1 MKLKELATQASL
13 SLSPTQVELGEQ
25 YISLVLKWNKTRNL
39 VSRNCSKKDLIEYF
53 VDSAILSK
61 HLQPGKIV
69 DLGSGAGFPGLCLA
83 VMNPH
88 TEINLID
95 SNTKKTAFL
104 VHAKNELG
112 LASVSVKNLR
122 VEDISKI
129 PDENIVCRAFKEPIN
144 LLNCIA
150 DKISPGTKIWV
161 MVSSNQKE
169 KIPNFK
175 TAYRTSEISKVI
187 GKKRGFLEIQMT

>member
-104 VHAKNELG
+104 IHSKNELG
-112 LASVSVKNLR
+112 LTSLSVENSR
-122 VEDISKI
+122 VEDIPKI
-129 PDENIVCRAFKEPIN
+129 SDENIVCRAFKEPIN
-144 LLNCIA
+144 LLNCLV
-150 DKISPGTKIWV
+150 DKIGPRTKIWV

-169 KIPNFK
+169 KILNFK
-175 TAYRTSEISKVI
+175 TAYWTSEISKVI
-187 GKKRGFLEIQMT
+187 RKKRGFLEIQMT

>member
-1 MKLKELATQASL
+1 MKLQELAIQASL

-39 VSRNCSKKDLIEYF
+39 VSRNSSKKDLIEYF

-112 LASVSVKNLR
+112 LASVSVKNSR

-144 LLNCIA
+144 LLSCIA
-150 DKISPGTKIWV
+150 DKISPRTKIWV

>member
-13 SLSPTQVELGEQ
+13 SLSPKQVELGEQ
-25 YISLVLKWNKTRNL
+25 YISLVFRWNKTRNL
-39 VSRNCSKKDLIEYF
+39 VSRNSSKKDLIEYF

-61 HLQPGKIV
+61 HLQPGRIV

-83 VMNPH
+83 VMSPH

-95 SNTKKTAFL
+95 SNIKKTAFL

-112 LASVSVKNLR
+112 LTSVSVENSR
-122 VEDISKI
+122 VEDIPKI
-129 PDENIVCRAFKEPIN
+129 SYENVVCRAFKEPTN
-144 LLNCIA
+144 LLSCLA
-150 DKISPGTKIWV
+150 DKITPRTKIWV
-161 MVSSNQKE
+161 MVTSNKQE

-187 GKKRGFLEIQMT
+187 RKKRGFLEIQMT

>member
-13 SLSPTQVELGEQ
+13 SLSPKQVELGEQ
-25 YISLVLKWNKTRNL
+25 YISLVFRWNKTRNL
-39 VSRNCSKKDLIEYF
+39 VSRNSSKKDLIEYF

-61 HLQPGKIV
+61 HLQPGRIV

-95 SNTKKTAFL
+95 SNIKKTAFL

-112 LASVSVKNLR
+112 LTSVSVENSR
-122 VEDISKI
+122 VEDIPKI
-129 PDENIVCRAFKEPIN
+129 SYENVVCRAFKEPTN
-144 LLNCIA
+144 LLSCLA
-150 DKISPGTKIWV
+150 DKITPRTKIWV
-161 MVSSNQKE
+161 MVTSNKQE

-187 GKKRGFLEIQMT
+187 RKKRGFLEIQMT

>member
-1 MKLKELATQASL
+1 MKLQELAIQANL
-13 SLSPTQVELGEQ
+13 SLSPIQVELGEQ

-39 VSRNCSKKDLIEYF
+39 VSRNSSKKDLIEYF

-61 HLQPGKIV
+61 HLQPGKVV

-112 LASVSVKNLR
+112 LASVSVKNSR

-150 DKISPGTKIWV
+150 DKINPRTKIWV

>member
-1 MKLKELATQASL
+1 LKLQELAIQASL

-39 VSRNCSKKDLIEYF
+39 VSRNSSKKDLIEYF

-61 HLQPGKIV
+61 HLQPGRIV

-95 SNTKKTAFL
+95 SNI
-104 VHAKNELG
+104 KNIIWALILLYICDQLEQVEL
-112 LASVSVKNLR
+112 NLPL
-122 VEDISKI
+122 IWLHC
-129 PDENIVCRAFKEPIN
+129 NIERQN
-144 LLNCIA
+144 L
-150 DKISPGTKIWV
+150 
-161 MVSSNQKE
+161 
-169 KIPNFK
+169 
-175 TAYRTSEISKVI
+175 
-187 GKKRGFLEIQMT
+187 

>member
-1 MKLKELATQASL
+1 LKLQELAIQANL
-13 SLSPTQVELGEQ
+13 SLSPIQVELGEQ

-39 VSRNCSKKDLIEYF
+39 VSRSSSKKDLIEYF

-61 HLQPGKIV
+61 HLQPGKVV

-112 LASVSVKNLR
+112 LASVSVKNSR

-150 DKISPGTKIWV
+150 DKINPRTKIWV

>member
-83 VMNPH
+83 VMNPY

-112 LASVSVKNLR
+112 LASVSVKNSR

-144 LLNCIA
+144 LVNCLV
-150 DKISPGTKIWV
+150 DKISPRTKIWV
-161 MVSSNQKE
+161 MVSANQKD
-169 KIPNFK
+169 KILNFK
-175 TAYRTSEISKVI
+175 TAYRTSEISKVCLLYTSPSP
-187 GKKRGFLEIQMT
+187 RDS

>member
-104 VHAKNELG
+104 IHAKNELG
-112 LASVSVKNLR
+112 LTSVSVENSR
-122 VEDISKI
+122 VEDIPKI
-129 PDENIVCRAFKEPIN
+129 SDENIVRRAIKEPIK
-144 LLNCIA
+144 LLNCLV
-150 DKISPGTKIWV
+150 DKISPRTKIWV
-161 MVSSNQKE
+161 MVSANQKD
-169 KIPNFK
+169 KILNFK

-187 GKKRGFLEIQMT
+187 RKKRGFLEIQMT

>member
-1 MKLKELATQASL
+1 MKLQELAIQASL

-39 VSRNCSKKDLIEYF
+39 VSRNSSKKDLIEYF

-112 LASVSVKNLR
+112 LASVSVKNSR

-150 DKISPGTKIWV
+150 DKISPRTKIWV

>member
-1 MKLKELATQASL
+1 MKLEELAAQASL
-13 SLSPTQVELGEQ
+13 SLSPTQVEQGEQ

-39 VSRNCSKKDLIEYF
+39 VSRNSSKKDLIEHF

-61 HLQPGKIV
+61 HLQPGKVV

-88 TEINLID
+88 KEINLVD
-95 SNTKKTAFL
+95 SNIKKTAFL
-104 VHAKNELG
+104 IHVKNELG
-112 LASVSVKNLR
+112 LTSVSVENSR
-122 VEDISKI
+122 VEDIPKI
-129 PDENIVCRAFKEPIN
+129 SDENVVCRAFKEPIN
-144 LLNCIA
+144 LLNCLA
-150 DKISPGTKIWV
+150 DKISPRTKIWV
-161 MVSSNQKE
+161 MVSSNPKE

-187 GKKRGFLEIQMT
+187 RKKRGFLEIQMS

>member
-104 VHAKNELG
+104 IHAKNELG
-112 LASVSVKNLR
+112 LTSVSVENSR
-122 VEDISKI
+122 VEDIPIIS
-129 PDENIVCRAFKEPIN
+129 DENIVCRAFKEPIN
-144 LLNCIA
+144 LLNCLV
-150 DKISPGTKIWV
+150 DKISPRTKIWV
-161 MVSSNQKE
+161 MVSSNQIE
-169 KIPNFK
+169 RIPNFK
-175 TAYRTSEISKVI
+175 TDYRTSEISKVI
-187 GKKRGFLEIQMT
+187 RKKRGFLEIQMT

>member
-1 MKLKELATQASL
+1 MELKELAAQASL

-25 YISLVLKWNKTRNL
+25 YISLIFKWNKTRNL
-39 VSRNCSKKDLIEYF
+39 VSRNSSKKDLIEYF

-61 HLQPGKIV
+61 HLQPGRIV

-83 VMNPH
+83 VMNPL

-95 SNTKKTAFL
+95 SNIKKTAFL

-112 LASVSVKNLR
+112 LASVSVKNSR

-144 LLNCIA
+144 LLSCIA
-150 DKISPGTKIWV
+150 DKISPRTKIWV

>member
-104 VHAKNELG
+104 IHAKNELG
-112 LASVSVKNLR
+112 LTSVSVENSR
-122 VEDISKI
+122 VEDIPIIS
-129 PDENIVCRAFKEPIN
+129 DENIVCRAFKEPIN
-144 LLNCIA
+144 LLNCLV
-150 DKISPGTKIWV
+150 DKISPRTKIWV
-161 MVSSNQKE
+161 MVSSNQIE
-169 KIPNFK
+169 RIPNFK
-175 TAYRTSEISKVI
+175 TDYRTSEISKVI
-187 GKKRGFLEIQMT
+187 RKKRGFLEIQMM

>member
-1 MKLKELATQASL
+1 MKLEELATQASL
-13 SLSPTQVELGEQ
+13 PLSPTQVELGEQ

-39 VSRNCSKKDLIEYF
+39 VSRNSSKKDLIEHF

-61 HLQPGKIV
+61 HLQPGKVV

-88 TEINLID
+88 KEINLID
-95 SNTKKTAFL
+95 SNKKKTAFL
-104 VHAKNELG
+104 IHVKNELG
-112 LASVSVKNLR
+112 LTSVSVENSR
-122 VEDISKI
+122 VEDIPKI
-129 PDENIVCRAFKEPIN
+129 RDENVVCRAFKEPVN
-144 LLNCIA
+144 LLNCLA
-150 DKISPGTKIWV
+150 DKISPRTKIWV
-161 MVSSNQKE
+161 MVSSNPKE

-187 GKKRGFLEIQMT
+187 RKKRGFLEIQMS

>member
-1 MKLKELATQASL
+1 LKLKELATQASL

-39 VSRNCSKKDLIEYF
+39 VSRNSSKKDLIEYF

-88 TEINLID
+88 TEINFVFESLKLI
-95 SNTKKTAFL
+95 SVCGFITARHSPGKPAPLPKSTIFPGCKCLLKIALSTKYSIKSFFEEFLDTKFL
-104 VHAKNELG
+104 VLFHLSTKEIYCSPSSTCVG
-112 LASVSVKNLR
+112 ERDRLAWVANSFS
-122 VEDISKI
+122 
-129 PDENIVCRAFKEPIN
+129 FKF
-144 LLNCIA
+144 LL
-150 DKISPGTKIWV
+150 S
-161 MVSSNQKE
+161 
-169 KIPNFK
+169 
-175 TAYRTSEISKVI
+175 
-187 GKKRGFLEIQMT
+187 

>member
-1 MKLKELATQASL
+1 MELKELAAQASL

-25 YISLVLKWNKTRNL
+25 YISLVFKWNKTRNL
-39 VSRNCSKKDLIEYF
+39 VSRNSSKKDLIEYF

-61 HLQPGKIV
+61 HLQPGRIV

-95 SNTKKTAFL
+95 SNIKKTAFL

-112 LASVSVKNLR
+112 LASISVKNSR

-150 DKISPGTKIWV
+150 DKISPRTKIWV

>member
-1 MKLKELATQASL
+1 MKLQELAIQASL

-39 VSRNCSKKDLIEYF
+39 VSRNSSKKDLIEFF

-112 LASVSVKNLR
+112 LASVSVKNSR

-144 LLNCIA
+144 LLSCIA
-150 DKISPGTKIWV
+150 DKISPRTKIWV